1 MSENLV
7 YLVTGGCGYI
17 GEHIVKLLAIQE
29 YVKEVR
35 VFDMNESEEI
45 MRCNTASTSVKFIK
59 GDITNYEQLLK
70 AVEGVHVVIHTAA
83 LLDIFD
89 TVPFKK
95 MKAINVGGTENVI
108 NACLAKD
115 VPYIVYTSSIAAVG
129 PNINSE
135 PMIRATEETVYTGE
149 IELSY
154 GKTKQLA
161 EQLIRQANG
170 KQTSH
175 GKQLATC
182 VIRPSNIY
190 GEKTSNLLDAYLS
203 AKAKNNVI
211 NYIEPENIDAQY
223 AYVGNVAWMHVQAA
237 RHLYLK
243 PELLG
248 GEVYYVYDSTP
259 MRQRYK
265 LIYELFTQVDPS
277 IQMGHRIPYWKMW
290 LIINIY
296 NIIQYIVRPFWNLKP
311 FMTLPILNIIVTSFS
326 YETDK
331 AFRHFGY
338 QPLFNWAE
346 CKKRT
351 CEWLKNVVHDVPKQH
366 GKHKET

>member
-17 GEHIVKLLAIQE
+17 GEYIVKLLTTQK

-35 VFDMNESEEI
+35 VFDINESEEI
-45 MRCNTASTSVKFIK
+45 NQCNTASVPVKLIK
-59 GDITNYEQLLK
+59 GDITNYDQLLK
-70 AVEGVHVVIHTAA
+70 AMEGVHVVIHTAA
-83 LLDIFD
+83 LLDILD
-89 TVPFKK
+89 TMPFKK
-95 MKAINVGGTENVI
+95 MKDINVGGTENVI
-108 NACLAKD
+108 NACIAND

-129 PNINSE
+129 PNTNSE

-154 GKTKQLA
+154 GKTKALA
-161 EQLIRQANG
+161 ERLIRQANG
-170 KQTSH
+170 KKTRH
-175 GKQLATC
+175 GKQLVTC
-182 VIRPSNIY
+182 AIRPSTIY
-190 GEKTSNLLDAYLS
+190 GEKTKNVLDSYLS
-203 AKAKNNVI
+203 AKAKHVI
-211 NYIEPENIDAQY
+211 NYIEPANIDSQY
-223 AYVGNVAWMHVQAA
+223 TYVGNVAWMHVQAA
-237 RHLYLK
+237 WHLRLK

-248 GEVYYVYDSTP
+248 AEVYYAYDNTP

-265 LIYELFTQVDPS
+265 LLYELFTEINPC
-277 IQMGHRIPYWKMW
+277 IQMGSHIPYWKMW

-296 NIIQYIVRPFWNLKP
+296 NIIQFIVRPFWNLKP

-338 QPLFNWAE
+338 QPLFDWAE
-346 CKKRT
+346 SKKRT
-351 CEWLKNVVHDVPKQH
+351 CEWLKSMVHDVPKEH

>member
-1 MSENLV
+1 HADIAMSENLV

-17 GEHIVKLLAIQE
+17 GEYIVKLLTTQK

-35 VFDMNESEEI
+35 VFDINESEEI
-45 MRCNTASTSVKFIK
+45 NQSSVPVKLIK
-59 GDITNYEQLLK
+59 GDITNYDQLLK
-70 AVEGVHVVIHTAA
+70 AMEGVHVVIHTAA
-83 LLDIFD
+83 LLDILD
-89 TVPFKK
+89 TMPFKK
-95 MKAINVGGTENVI
+95 MKDINVGGTENVI
-108 NACLAKD
+108 NACIAND

-129 PNINSE
+129 PNTNSE

-154 GKTKQLA
+154 GKTKALA
-161 EQLIRQANG
+161 ERLIRQANG
-170 KQTSH
+170 KKVTTLILC
-175 GKQLATC
+175 KITDCEYYC
-182 VIRPSNIY
+182 VVP
-190 GEKTSNLLDAYLS
+190 
-203 AKAKNNVI
+203 
-211 NYIEPENIDAQY
+211 
-223 AYVGNVAWMHVQAA
+223 GNVAWMHVQAA
-237 RHLYLK
+237 WHLRLK

-248 GEVYYVYDSTP
+248 AEVYYAYDNTP

-265 LIYELFTQVDPS
+265 LLYELFTEINPC
-277 IQMGHRIPYWKMW
+277 IQMGSHIPYWKMW

-296 NIIQYIVRPFWNLKP
+296 NIIQFIVRPFWNLKP

-338 QPLFNWAE
+338 QPLFDWAE
-346 CKKRT
+346 SKKRT
-351 CEWLKNVVHDVPKQH
+351 CEWLKSMVHDVPKEH